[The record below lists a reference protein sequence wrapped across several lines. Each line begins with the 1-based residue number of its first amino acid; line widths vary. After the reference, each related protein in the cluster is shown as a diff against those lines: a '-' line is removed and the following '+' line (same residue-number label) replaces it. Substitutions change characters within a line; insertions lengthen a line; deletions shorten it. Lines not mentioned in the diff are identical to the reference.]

1 MRFTWLTRP
10 SLYAATTAGAHPVQ
24 TAAGIGFLVGVL
36 ARFWMR
42 SISQDPVFS
51 VFGTFLILAV
61 FTGMGAVA
69 GWVYTR
75 RTLGLPARPRLTRTA
90 AFVPFVLMG
99 PFMPL
104 FLPSLGFAV
113 VAAKRQWRRL
123 VRWPINVGAVLFA
136 LFFELVFLGEAPF
149 PLLAATL
156 YLVLS
161 WVMFIALRLAL
172 EPVPTDPGGA

>member
-10 SLYAATTAGAHPVQ
+10 SLYAANTAGNHPVQ
-24 TAAGIGFLVGVL
+24 TAAGLGFLTGL
-36 ARFWMR
+36 IARLWMR

-51 VFGTFLILAV
+51 VVGTFLILAV

-69 GWVYTR
+69 GWVYAR
-75 RTLGLPARPRLTRTA
+75 RTRGLPARPRLTRTA

-104 FLPSLGFAV
+104 FLPSLGLAL

-123 VRWPINVGAVLFA
+123 FRWPIIALAVLAA
-136 LFFELVFLGEAPF
+136 LFFEIVFLGEAPF
-149 PLLAATL
+149 PLLAAVL

-161 WVMFIALRLAL
+161 WVMFLALRLGF
-172 EPVPTDPGGA
+172 EPVPGSPSRA